1 MNMTNLVKVCAVED
15 LQTNMGVGALV
26 KGEQIA
32 LFKLANG
39 DVFAIG
45 NFDPFSEANV
55 LSRGIV
61 GDLKG
66 HKVVASPIYK
76 HHYKLESGECLED
89 ETVKVPAYQVVV
101 KEGAVFV
108 AVA

>member
-1 MNMTNLVKVCAVED
+1 MSNLVKVCAVED
-15 LQTNMGVGALV
+15 LQTSMGVGALV
-26 KGEQIA
+26 KGEQVA
-32 LFKLANG
+32 VFKLKNG
-39 DVFAIG
+39 DIFAIG

-76 HHYKLESGECLED
+76 HHYKLENGECLED
-89 ETVKVPAYQVVV
+89 ETVKVPSYAVVV
-101 KEGAVFV
+101 QDEYVYIV
-108 AVA
+108 A

>member
-1 MNMTNLVKVCAVED
+1 MRGRRLTNQYGRWC
-15 LQTNMGVGALV
+15 LV

-108 AVA
+108 DVA